1 MSKLVWRSIIESKS
15 FYIRTYRLFC
25 KLIIISLTF
34 NILLFVAIIYLY
46 INQAEPD
53 YYATS
58 GITAPVLLQALDVAN
73 DLSNPLLPPDQTISN
88 QVKFIPE

>member
-1 MSKLVWRSIIESKS
+1 MSRLMWRSIIQSKS

-25 KLIIISLTF
+25 KLTIISLAF
-34 NILLFVAIIYLY
+34 NLLMFLLVFYFY
-46 INQAEPD
+46 VNQSEPD

-58 GITAPVLLQALDVAN
+58 GITPPVLLQALNVAN
-73 DLSNPLLPPDQTISN
+73 DLSNPLLPPDQVISN

>member
-1 MSKLVWRSIIESKS
+1 MFLLI
-15 FYIRTYRLFC
+15 FYF
-25 KLIIISLTF
+25 
-34 NILLFVAIIYLY
+34 Y
-46 INQAEPD
+46 INQSKPN

-73 DLSNPLLPPDQTISN
+73 DLSNPLLPPDQVISN